1 MLDLI
6 ADSAPAAALR
16 GSVTLYLLVNAAH
29 VLGIG
34 LLVGAIVTLDLR
46 LLGAFRAAA
55 LAHLAPPL
63 VRVAASGLGLAALTG
78 LALFSTRPA
87 TYLENPAFLA
97 KLALLALALLNL
109 ALLHAGRP
117 WPAALAGGAV
127 TGRLRVAA
135 GVSLAAWIGVLLAG
149 RWIGFL
155 Q

>member
-6 ADSAPAAALR
+6 AASAPAAALR

-34 LLVGAIVTLDLR
+34 LLVGAIATLDLR
-46 LLGAFRAAA
+46 LLGAFRSAA

-63 VRVAASGLGLAALTG
+63 VRVAATGLGLAALTG

-97 KLALLALALLNL
+97 KLALLALALANL

-117 WPAALAGGAV
+117 WRAALAGGALA
-127 TGRLRVAA
+127 GRLRLAA
-135 GVSLAAWIGVLLAG
+135 GVSLAAWIGALLAG

>member
-46 LLGAFRAAA
+46 LLGAFRNAA

-117 WPAALAGGAV
+117 WPAALAGGVV
-127 TGRLRVAA
+127 TGRLRLAA
-135 GVSLAAWIGVLLAG
+135 GVSLAAWIGALLAG

>member
-6 ADSAPAAALR
+6 AASAPAVALR

-29 VLGIG
+29 VLGLG
-34 LLVGAIVTLDLR
+34 LLVGAIATLDLR
-46 LLGAFRAAA
+46 LLGAFRAAP
-55 LAHLAPPL
+55 LPVLAPPL
-63 VRVAASGLGLAALTG
+63 VRVAAVGLGLAALTG

-97 KLALLALALLNL
+97 KLGLLAVALANL

-117 WPAALAGGAV
+117 WRAALAGGVVA
-127 TGRLRVAA
+127 GRLRLAA
-135 GVSLAAWIGVLLAG
+135 AVSLSAWLGVLLAG